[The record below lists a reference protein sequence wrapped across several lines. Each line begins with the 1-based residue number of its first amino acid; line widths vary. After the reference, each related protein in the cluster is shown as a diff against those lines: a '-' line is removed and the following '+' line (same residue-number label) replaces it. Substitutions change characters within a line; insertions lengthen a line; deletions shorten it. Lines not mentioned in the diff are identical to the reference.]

1 MIPIQIMTNTQTAK
15 IGQLMLDVAS
25 TELNHEDEQLLAQPE
40 VGGVILFARNVE
52 TPSQV
57 RQLTDSIRAIN
68 PHLLIAVDQEG
79 GRVARF
85 RQGFSPIPAMGKLGE
100 RFDSAPISALEMAFA
115 SGYVMASEVLAVGVD
130 FSFAP
135 VLDIN
140 GVSKVVGDRAF
151 HTHPTAITALS
162 AEFMRGMKS
171 AGMATTGKHF
181 PGHGSVAPD
190 SHLDDAHDNRPFEAI
205 YQQDMQPFLRNMP
218 LLDAIMPAHVVF
230 TQVDDKPAGF
240 SPKWVKGIIRE
251 QLGFDGV
258 VFSDDLTMKAA
269 HVAGDAGKRLK
280 AALLAGCDMGL
291 VCNDR
296 PSALIALETLQ
307 KNPDLVTPDSQH
319 RLAKMKATFPT
330 WQNTLAKTA
339 TNWQDWV
346 TYQQRIQ
353 QAFFA

>member
-1 MIPIQIMTNTQTAK
+1 MTQTAK

-25 TELNHEDEQLLAQPE
+25 TELTHDDEQLLAQPE
-40 VGGVILFARNVE
+40 IGGVILFGRNVKS
-52 TPSQV
+52 PAQV

-68 PHLLIAVDQEG
+68 PNLLIAVDQEG

-85 RQGFSPIPAMGKLGE
+85 REGFSPIPPMGKLGE
-100 RFDSAPISALEMAFA
+100 LFDKNPISALEMAYA
-115 SGYVMASEVLAVGVD
+115 SGYLMASEVLAVGVD

-140 GVSKVVGDRAF
+140 GVSKVIGDRAF
-151 HTHPTAITALS
+151 HPHPTAITALS

-190 SHLDDAHDNRPFEAI
+190 SHHDDAHDDRTFDEI
-205 YQQDMQPFLRNMP
+205 YQQDMQPFMRNLP
-218 LLDAIMPAHVVF
+218 LLDAVMPAHVVF

-240 SPKWVKGIIRE
+240 SPKWVQGIIRE

-258 VFSDDLTMKAA
+258 VFSDDLSMKAA
-269 HVAGDAGKRLK
+269 HVAGDAGKRLQS
-280 AALLAGCDMGL
+280 ALLAGCDMGL

-296 PSALIALETLQ
+296 ESALISLNALQ
-307 KNPDLVTPDSQH
+307 KNPNLVKEESQH
-319 RLAKMKATFPT
+319 RLAKMKATIPT
-330 WQNTLAKTA
+330 WQNSLEQTTTHWQELA
-339 TNWQDWV
+339 D
-346 TYQQRIQ
+346 YRQQVKQ
-353 QAFFA
+353 QFFA